1 MSKPTKSDQIAAALL
16 TLGARE
22 VLPSPSKRYRCF
34 ECAEGLRYWVGRCGA
49 FRFGATISTSHSI
62 DSRGYLQR
70 AINLTEHCRPT
81 EAELDE
87 RFGFHGAAKGRS

>member
-34 ECAEGLRYWVGRCGA
+34 ERAEGLRYWVGRRGA
-49 FRFGATISTSHSI
+49 FRLGRTVSASHASDAEILLRRAAAAAT
-62 DSRGYLQR
+62 DRR
-70 AINLTEHCRPT
+70 EN
-81 EAELDE
+81 D
-87 RFGFHGAAKGRS
+87 